1 MSANVDD
8 LTGLLIALVT
18 GHRSGMKPLELG
30 NLLKDSIEE
39 LAETPEDI
47 AFLLSELI
55 GLFTLHLSAA
65 FTNWD
70 QAAGHP
76 VSEQW
81 ITTMVQVA
89 ADNRG

>member
-1 MSANVDD
+1 MSVNVDD

-18 GHRSGMKPLELG
+18 GHRSGMKPAELG
-30 NLLKDSIEE
+30 SLLQESIEE
-39 LAETPEDI
+39 IAETPQDI

-65 FTNWD
+65 FNNWD

-81 ITTMVQVA
+81 IAAMVQVA